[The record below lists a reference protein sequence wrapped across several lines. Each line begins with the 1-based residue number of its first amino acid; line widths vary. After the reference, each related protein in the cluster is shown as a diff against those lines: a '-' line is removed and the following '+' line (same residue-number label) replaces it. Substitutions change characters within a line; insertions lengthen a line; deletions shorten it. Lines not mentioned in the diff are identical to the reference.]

1 MNDEYI
7 SKKQVVDLLSS
18 LPNPYDLLPLH
29 TIAMAIYFIEKEP
42 AADVLPIKYGEW
54 IFQGQYDKEG
64 RRIYH
69 CSKCNFEVGVFPYNF
84 IAWRTHEKYCCGCGA
99 RMDGVRNERA
109 KMHSEAY

>member
-1 MNDEYI
+1 MNDKYI
-7 SKKQVVDLLSS
+7 SVSKFKQMLANLDVKGFTPAVKKGIE
-18 LPNPYDLLPLH
+18 
-29 TIAMAIYFIEKEP
+29 IALRDAVPQFLDDEP

-69 CSKCNFEVGVFPYNF
+69 CSECNFEVGVFPYNF

-99 RMDGVRNERA
+99 RMDGVT
-109 KMHSEAY
+109 K